1 MLFKNLYTFILKM
14 YKKTI
19 LITGGNGFLGTNL
32 VLRLLKEPDV
42 KTIISVDNY
51 ITSNKRYIEDKR
63 VIQLDFDICS
73 KDFVTYISDNYDHV
87 DEIYHFASL
96 ASPIAYK
103 TYLIETLD
111 VGYIGTKNVL
121 DLCVYYTKVMG
132 PMCKMLFS
140 STSEVYGDA
149 LEHPQREQYYGNVNP
164 YGERSNY
171 DESKRVAE
179 ALIYNYVKLYNLD
192 TRIVRIFNTYGPYM
206 NINDGR
212 IVTEI
217 IKALLK
223 DKTLFIFGDG
233 NQTRSLCYVDD
244 LIDMTLRVMKIDY
257 TTPVNIGN
265 NSEITI
271 NELVRVTKNVY
282 EQYANKEVNMNIKY
296 VDIDKDDPKVRKPC
310 LELNKRLLG
319 DMNKTSLED
328 GLLKTIEHFDMLL

>member
-1 MLFKNLYTFILKM
+1 M

-19 LITGGNGFLGTNL
+19 LITGGNGFLGINL

-42 KTIISVDNY
+42 KMIISVDNY
-51 ITSNKRYIEDKR
+51 ITSNKRYIEDNR
-63 VIQLDFDICS
+63 LVQLDFDICH
-73 KDFVTYISDNYDHV
+73 KDFVKYICDNYDQI

-111 VGYIGTKNVL
+111 VGYIGTKNIL

-132 PMCKMLFS
+132 PVCKMLFS

-149 LEHPQREQYYGNVNP
+149 LKHPQKEDYYGNVNP

-217 IKALLK
+217 VKALLK
-223 DKTLFIFGDG
+223 DKTLYIFGDG
-233 NQTRSLCYVDD
+233 EQTRSLCYVDD
-244 LIDMTLRVMKIDY
+244 LIDMTLKVMKGDY
-257 TTPVNIGN
+257 TGPINIGN
-265 NSEITI
+265 DSEITI
-271 NELVRVTKNVY
+271 NELVNITKDVY
-282 EQYANKEVNMNIKY
+282 ETYAKRKVNMNIKHI
-296 VDIDKDDPKVRKPC
+296 DIDKDDPKVRRPC
-310 LELNKRLLG
+310 LELNKKLLG
-319 DMNKTSLED
+319 NMNKTSLET
-328 GLLKTIEHFDMLL
+328 GLLKTINHFDI

>member
-1 MLFKNLYTFILKM
+1 M
-14 YKKTI
+14 YKKTV
-19 LITGGNGFLGTNL
+19 LVTGGSGFLGHNL
-32 VLRLLKEPDV
+32 ILRLLNEPDI

-51 ITSNKRYIEDKR
+51 ITSNKKLIFDNKLKQ
-63 VIQLDFDICS
+63 IIHLDFDIC
-73 KDFVTYISDNYDHV
+73 DINFVNYVTDNFEHI

-111 VGYIGTKNVL
+111 VGYIGTKNIL
-121 DLCVYYTKVMG
+121 NLCVYYTRAQG
-132 PMCKMLFS
+132 PRCKMLFS

-149 LEHPQREQYYGNVNP
+149 LEHPQKESYYGNVNP

-179 ALIYNYVKLYNLD
+179 SLIYNYNKLHDLD

-223 DKTLFIFGDG
+223 DKTLYIFGDG
-233 NQTRSLCYVDD
+233 TQTRSLCFVND
-244 LIDMTLRVMKIDY
+244 LIEMILKVMKSDY
-257 TTPVNIGN
+257 KDPINIGTDAEISIN
-265 NSEITI
+265 N
-271 NELVRVTKNVY
+271 LVQVTKDVY
-282 EQYANKEVNMNIKY
+282 EKHFNKTVNMNIQY
-296 VDIDKDDPKVRKPC
+296 IHIDKDDPKVRKPC
-310 LELNKRLLG
+310 LELNRRILG
-319 DMNKTSLED
+319 DIPRTSLEN
-328 GLLKTIEHFDMLL
+328 GLLKTILHFA

>member
-1 MLFKNLYTFILKM
+1 M
-14 YKKTI
+14 YKKTV
-19 LITGGNGFLGTNL
+19 LVTGGNGFLGTNL
-32 VLRLLKEPDV
+32 VLRLLREPDV

-51 ITSNKRYIEDKR
+51 ITSNKRNIEDNR
-63 VIQLDFDICS
+63 VTQLDFDICS
-73 KDFVTYISDNYDHV
+73 KDFVRYICDNYDHV

-149 LEHPQREQYYGNVNP
+149 LEHPQKESYYGNVNP

-179 ALIYNYVKLYNLD
+179 ALIYNYNKLHHLD

-244 LIDMTLRVMKIDY
+244 LIDMTLKVMKGTY
-257 TTPVNIGN
+257 SAPVNIGN
-265 NSEITI
+265 DNEITI
-271 NELVRVTKNVY
+271 NELLKVTKNVY
-282 EQYANKEVNMNIKY
+282 ENYTNREVNMNIKHI
-296 VDIDKDDPKVRKPC
+296 DIDKDDPKVRKPC
-310 LELNKRLLG
+310 LELNKQLLG
-319 DMNKTSLED
+319 DMNKTSLEH
-328 GLLKTIEHFDMLL
+328 GLLKTIQHFDII

>member
-1 MLFKNLYTFILKM
+1 M
-14 YKKTI
+14 YKKTV
-19 LITGGNGFLGTNL
+19 LVTGGSGFLGHNII
-32 VLRLLKEPDV
+32 LRLLNELDI

-51 ITSNKRYIEDKR
+51 ITSNEKLISENKSKQ
-63 VIQLDFDICS
+63 IINLDFDIC
-73 KDFVTYISDNYDHV
+73 DINFVNYVTDNFEHI

-111 VGYIGTKNVL
+111 VGYIGTKNIL
-121 DLCVYYTKVMG
+121 NLCVYYTRAQG
-132 PMCKMLFS
+132 PRCKMLFS

-149 LEHPQREQYYGNVNP
+149 LEHPQKESYYGNVNP

-179 ALIYNYVKLYNLD
+179 SLIYNYNKLHDLD

-223 DKTLFIFGDG
+223 DKTLYIFGDG
-233 NQTRSLCYVDD
+233 TQTRSLCFVND
-244 LIDMTLRVMKIDY
+244 LIQMILKVMKSDY
-257 TTPVNIGN
+257 KHPINIGTDAEISINDLVQLTKDVYEKHFNKRVNIN
-265 NSEITI
+265 I
-271 NELVRVTKNVY
+271 
-282 EQYANKEVNMNIKY
+282 QYIH
-296 VDIDKDDPKVRKPC
+296 IDKDDPKVRKPC
-310 LELNKRLLG
+310 LELNRQILG
-319 DMNKTSLED
+319 DISRTSLEN
-328 GLLKTIEHFDMLL
+328 GLLKTILHFA